1 VKHLLST
8 VAARLAAASNIP
20 VRMSWSLLLILG
32 LLSAGCATDLHHIYT
47 TGSFRAIPGETTS
60 VFVWAEDPTVRQAV
74 QTWLR
79 GQGLIVLNTTSPRQ
93 EAESCLGCER
103 KAALSQARSLKAEQ
117 VVLAYS
123 SRNKD
128 PEQLAVS
135 VQGLSVHDEEDVW
148 SGTARKDFPA
158 DITGELLQADL
169 TLLSCHAL
177 ATVWRY
183 RPAGYLS
190 DASKDYCYYHF

>member
-1 VKHLLST
+1 MLTTVTVRRT
-8 VAARLAAASNIP
+8 VAPNMCARM
-20 VRMSWSLLLILG
+20 RWSLLLILG
-32 LLSAGCATDLHHIYT
+32 FLSAGCTPDLHHIYT
-47 TGSFRAIPGETTS
+47 TGSFRAIPEEATR
-60 VFVWAEDPTVRQAV
+60 VAVWAEDPTVRQAV

-79 GQGLIVLNTTSPRQ
+79 GHGLIVLDTALPRQ
-93 EAESCLGCER
+93 ETESCQDCER

-117 VVLAYS
+117 VVLAYL

-135 VQGLSVHDEEDVW
+135 VQSLSVRNEEDLW
-148 SGTARKDFPA
+148 NGMARKNLPMDVV
-158 DITGELLQADL
+158 GEQLHMSI

-190 DASKDYCYYHF
+190 DISKDYCYYHF

>member
-1 VKHLLST
+1 MNYVHT
-8 VAARLAAASNIP
+8 IVAARRTVIPNICA
-20 VRMSWSLLLILG
+20 RMRWNLLLILG
-32 LLSAGCATDLHHIYT
+32 LLSAGCAPDFHHIYT
-47 TGSFRAIPGETTS
+47 AGSFKTIPEEGTR
-60 VFVWAEDPTVRQAV
+60 VAVWANDPIVHQAV

-79 GQGLIVLNTTSPRQ
+79 SHGLIVLDTALPRQ
-93 EAESCLGCER
+93 ETESCEGCER
-103 KAALSQARSLKAEQ
+103 KAALSQAGLLKAEQ
-117 VVLAYS
+117 VVLAYL

-135 VQGLSVHDEEDVW
+135 VQSLSVPNEVDLW
-148 SGTARKDFPA
+148 NGMARKNLPVDVV
-158 DITGELLQADL
+158 GEQLHMSI

-190 DASKDYCYYHF
+190 DTSKDYCYYHF